1 MAILKSIGKRLRS
14 AKKAS
19 SQQGNEEPL
28 VVTRFTT
35 LPVSEKFTDT
45 PYIPYSQQFKGVSN
59 KEVYIVDKD
68 VLKPE
73 SKGTQEKDIN
83 INIKEEGTED
93 SIEEEIAKKIKQS
106 PFQLKFKTLNI
117 NEIKSQG
124 MTATSLERDIR
135 KSFAASF
142 DKSSSENLEILRAIK
157 KVIPLITITQ
167 GQENKVM
174 AYATIKWDEKE
185 HTITYTITEPSLD
198 PKEKETLEEI
208 KEMLR
213 EKLNIEFDKIKGAQA
228 YNYIITEFNKIVR
241 LIGIKLTPEE
251 EIKFNYYVYRDF
263 IGLGVIEPLM
273 HDQDIE
279 DISCVGSNI
288 PLFVYHRNPLFNQI
302 PTNII
307 FESGDDLDDFVI
319 MLSQKCGKSLTLA
332 DPLLDAALPD
342 GSRVQITY
350 GSKDISRRGSN
361 FTIRKFSE
369 NPLTP
374 TDLINGETIDA
385 DTLAYLWYTIEH
397 NMSMLVSGATASG
410 KTTFL
415 NALSLFIRPEFKIV
429 SIEDTAELRLPH
441 HNWIA
446 QTARQGFGNKQY
458 GEITMYHLLKAGLRQ
473 RPDYIILGEVRG
485 EEASVLF
492 QGMATGHPALGT
504 IHADNMPAVVD
515 RLTNKPID
523 LPKTMLENLDII
535 VFMEKFKI
543 GGKSIRKV
551 KEVVE
556 IVGYDYKN
564 KELISNSAFKWNNAT
579 QKFESFESVI
589 LDKIQQKS
597 GFGVEELK
605 LDMTRRIKLLK
616 YLSEKK
622 INDYKTFSI
631 YISRFYTNPS
641 FVETLK

>member
-14 AKKAS
+14 AKKS
-19 SQQGNEEPL
+19 SQQANEEQL
-28 VVTRFTT
+28 IVTRFTT
-35 LPVSEKFTDT
+35 LPVSDKFTDT
-45 PYIPYSQQFKGVSN
+45 PYIPYSQQFKGGSN

-83 INIKEEGTED
+83 INIKEEGVED

-142 DKSSSENLEILRAIK
+142 DKSSSDNLEILRAIK

-185 HTITYTITEPSLD
+185 HTITYTITEPSLE

-251 EIKFNYYVYRDF
+251 EIKFDYYVYRDF

-273 HDQDIE
+273 HDEDIE

-361 FTIRKFSE
+361 FTIRKFTE

-564 KELISNSAFKWNNAT
+564 KELISNSAFKWNNSS
-579 QKFESFESVI
+579 QKFDSFESVI

>member
-14 AKKAS
+14 AKKS
-19 SQQGNEEPL
+19 SQQVNEEQL
-28 VVTRFTT
+28 IVTRFTT
-35 LPVSEKFTDT
+35 LPVSDKFTDT
-45 PYIPYSQQFKGVSN
+45 PYIPYSQQFKGGSN

-83 INIKEEGTED
+83 INIKEEGVED

-124 MTATSLERDIR
+124 MTATSMERDIR

-142 DKSSSENLEILRAIK
+142 DKSSSDNLEILRAIK

-185 HTITYTITEPSLD
+185 HTITYTITEPSLE

-251 EIKFNYYVYRDF
+251 EIKFDYYVYRDF

-273 HDQDIE
+273 HDEDIE

-361 FTIRKFSE
+361 FTIRKFTE

-564 KELISNSAFKWNNAT
+564 KELISNSAFKWNNT
-579 QKFESFESVI
+579 SQKFDSFESVI

-597 GFGVEELK
+597 GFSVEELK

>member
-1 MAILKSIGKRLRS
+1 LILKKIGKKIRRARRS
-14 AKKAS
+14 GRREPKD
-19 SQQGNEEPL
+19 NEQL
-28 VVTRFTT
+28 IVSRFTT
-35 LPVSEKFTDT
+35 LPVSNKFTDS
-45 PYIPYSQQFKGVSN
+45 PYIPYSQRFKGGSN
-59 KEVYIVDKD
+59 KEVYIVDKEI
-68 VLKPE
+68 LKPE
-73 SKGTQEKDIN
+73 EKPEEKDVN
-83 INIKEEGTED
+83 INITQTED
-93 SIEEEIAKKIKQS
+93 IDEQIARKIKES

-117 NEIKSQG
+117 NEIKSQHLA
-124 MTATSLERDIR
+124 ATPVERDIR
-135 KSFAASF
+135 KSFVASF
-142 DKSSSENLEILRAIK
+142 DKSSNENLGVLRAVNQIM
-157 KVIPLITITQ
+157 PLVTLSLNN
-167 GQENKVM
+167 ENKVV
-174 AYATIKWDEKE
+174 AYATIKWNEKE
-185 HTITYTITEPSLD
+185 QSIEYIVTEPLLND
-198 PKEKETLEEI
+198 KEKELLEEI
-208 KEMLR
+208 KEILR
-213 EKLNIEFDKIKGAQA
+213 EKLNIDFEKIKGSQA
-228 YNYIITEFNKIVR
+228 YEYIINEFKKIVK

-251 EIKFNYYVYRDF
+251 ELKFNYYVYRDF
-263 IGLGVIEPLM
+263 IGLGKIEPLM
-273 HDQDIE
+273 HDPDIE

-288 PLFVYHRNPLFNQI
+288 TIFVYHKNPLFNQI
-302 PTNII
+302 PTNIV
-307 FESGDDLDDFVI
+307 FKTSDELDDFAI

-332 DPLLDAALPD
+332 EPLLDAALPD

-361 FTIRKFSE
+361 FTIRKFTE

-374 TDLINGETIDA
+374 TDLMNTESIDA
-385 DTLAYLWYTIEH
+385 DTLAYLWYVIEH
-397 NMSMLVSGATASG
+397 NMSMLISGATASG

-446 QTARQGFGNKQY
+446 QTSRQGFGNKKY

-535 VFMEKFKI
+535 VFLEKFKS

-564 KELISNSAFKWNNAT
+564 KELISNSAFKWNNGAN
-579 QKFESFESVI
+579 KFESFDSVI
-589 LDKIQQKS
+589 LDKIQAKS
-597 GFGVEELK
+597 GFGLEDLK
-605 LDMTRRIKLLK
+605 LDMKRRIMMLK
-616 YLSEKK
+616 YMKK
-622 INDYKTFSI
+622 KNINDYRTFAL
-631 YISRFYTNPS
+631 YVSRFYTNPS
-641 FVETLK
+641 FVEKLE